1 MCLISALILDHLRKL
16 RLFRK
21 WDMGMDSIPETETA
35 YTTQYQEPFLKY
47 VENVYCAKQRYLP
60 IIKH

>member
-1 MCLISALILDHLRKL
+1 
-16 RLFRK
+16 
-21 WDMGMDSIPETETA
+21 MGMDSIPETETA